1 LPCSTRQASRL
12 TIYRKLGQSQEPCR
26 TNLDHDA
33 SIVNNTGAPYF
44 RYTNNAEASV
54 TKMYKAGV
62 PILVGTDANT
72 SPFLPANPPF
82 GLSYHEE
89 LALLIAGGLS
99 PVDAIIGGT
108 SLAASDYQLY
118 DSDSIAVGM
127 RADLVLLSADPTVD
141 IRIRGRSR
149 GFWLEVLRR
158 ILLLDGDAIPSRC
171 CIKSRIRT
179 EFTLDRYLSISSC
192 GERVCKK
199 RKAYHF
205 AHTSILN
212 AIDHSTSESDFMD
225 SCHNHYQLREP
236 SNACVRLNGQST
248 MDVEN

>member
-1 LPCSTRQASRL
+1 
-12 TIYRKLGQSQEPCR
+12 
-26 TNLDHDA
+26 
-33 SIVNNTGAPYF
+33 
-44 RYTNNAEASV
+44 V

-149 GFWLEVLRR
+149 GFWL
-158 ILLLDGDAIPSRC
+158 RC